1 MNDRSDFLD
10 AVWHKSTRSGNSG
23 CVEVATL
30 ERVVGVR
37 DSKDRQGPV
46 LVFRFDEWNAFLAGV
61 RAGEFDIDRVI
72 LGSYLSDDQ
81 STGSGGISPR
91 RETQEPNLTVS
102 CTFTEEEQLCSEREL
117 C

>member
-1 MNDRSDFLD
+1 MNHISDFSN
-10 AVWHKSTRSGNSG
+10 AVWHKSTKSATGG

-61 RAGEFDIDRVI
+61 RDFEFDLPDDPAGSRSIPPHDGPGLARPPDAGSLLGRVE
-72 LGSYLSDDQ
+72 
-81 STGSGGISPR
+81 SPD
-91 RETQEPNLTVS
+91 NW
-102 CTFTEEEQLCSEREL
+102 
-117 C
+117 

>member
-1 MNDRSDFLD
+1 MNHRSDFSD

-61 RAGEFDIDRVI
+61 RDGEFD
-72 LGSYLSDDQ
+72 L
-81 STGSGGISPR
+81 PR
-91 RETQEPNLTVS
+91 RRSREQEQRQDAP
-102 CTFTEEEQLCSEREL
+102 EELRRFHLSRAGFGGL
-117 C
+117 INH

>member
-1 MNDRSDFLD
+1 MNYMSDFSN
-10 AVWHKSTRSGNSG
+10 AVWYKSARSGDVG

-61 RAGEFDIDRVI
+61 RDGEFD
-72 LGSYLSDDQ
+72 LPYAAGSKNNDKM
-81 STGSGGISPR
+81 R
-91 RETQEPNLTVS
+91 
-102 CTFTEEEQLCSEREL
+102 
-117 C
+117 

>member
-1 MNDRSDFLD
+1 MNHISDFSN
-10 AVWHKSTRSGNSG
+10 AVWHKSARSGGGG

-61 RAGEFDIDRVI
+61 RDGEFD
-72 LGSYLSDDQ
+72 L
-81 STGSGGISPR
+81 P
-91 RETQEPNLTVS
+91 
-102 CTFTEEEQLCSEREL
+102 
-117 C
+117 